1 MPAIIKEAYYVMSNV
16 EKNNN
21 KYWKAFLYDDGT
33 FETNWGR
40 VGETPNKTVKN
51 GFNEYSF
58 DSKCR
63 EKENKGYKKIELL
76 NNNTP
81 STSSAITNSKLEEI
95 AKKQIAHDNPVVE
108 KLITKLSQTNIHN
121 ILNSG
126 TKLNYNEMTGL
137 FSTPI
142 GIVTQDTINKA
153 RDILTSISQCM
164 VDKQTDSE
172 SYKSLFENYLMYIP
186 QDVGRK
192 KLSPELVF
200 PDISAVQ
207 NQESILQS
215 LEASIKNVLNNVKVA
230 GTKDEDNDLPQIF
243 NMKLELVEDGKTID
257 AITKKFL
264 SSINH
269 MHKCNYLRPKVIYS
283 VNIETM
289 FNEFEKE
296 GKKIGNIMSLWH
308 GTPIANCL
316 SILRSGLQIA
326 PPRSAAITGKMFG
339 NGIYMSDQ
347 STKSLNYATG
357 SWGNSARNNNPYMF
371 LVDVAMGKYYVPQGY
386 YDGPFPK
393 TGYDSVF
400 AKAGKSGTI
409 NNEMVIYR
417 NCQCNLTYLIEFSD
431 K

>member
-1 MPAIIKEAYYVMSNV
+1 MPAIIKEAHYVMSNV
-16 EKNNN
+16 ENNNN

-40 VGETPNKTVKN
+40 VGESPNKTIKN
-51 GFNEYSF
+51 NFNEYKF

-63 EKENKGYKKIELL
+63 EKEKKGYKKIELL
-76 NNNTP
+76 NNNT
-81 STSSAITNSKLEEI
+81 TSSSSVITNSKLEEI
-95 AKKQIAHDNPVVE
+95 AKKQISHNNPLVE

-153 RDILTSISQCM
+153 RDILTSISQYM
-164 VDKQTDSE
+164 INNQTNTE
-172 SYKSLFENYLMYIP
+172 SYRSLFENYLMYIP

-230 GTKDEDNDLPQIF
+230 GTKDNDDLPQIF
-243 NMKLELVEDGKTID
+243 NMKLELVEDGKIID
-257 AITKKFL
+257 SITKKFL
-264 SSINH
+264 SSINYRH
-269 MHKCNYLRPKVIYS
+269 QSNRFRPKIVYS
-283 VNIETM
+283 VNIESM
-289 FNEFEKE
+289 YNNFENM

-308 GTPIANCL
+308 GTPTANCL
-316 SILRSGLQIA
+316 SILRSGLQIS
-326 PPRSAAITGKMFG
+326 PPRSAAITGKLYG

-357 SWGNSARNNNPYMF
+357 SWGNTARNNNPYMF
-371 LVDVAMGKYYVPQGY
+371 LVDAAMGKYYIPRNA

-393 TGYDSVF
+393 NGYDSVF
-400 AKAGKSGTI
+400 AQAGKSGVY
-409 NNEMVIYR
+409 NNEMIVY
-417 NCQCNLTYLIEFSD
+417 NNYQCNLTHLIEFSD